1 MKQLE
6 KRAEELARTR
16 QRIAIDRIEA
26 RLREQL
32 NGVHIEVEQFEIRIR
47 GAGLVKRWLTETG
60 LRFVGALV
68 K

>member
-6 KRAEELARTR
+6 KRGEEFARA
-16 QRIAIDRIEA
+16 QQKIAVDRIEA

-32 NGVHIEVEQFEIRIR
+32 NAVQIEVAQFEIRIR
-47 GAGLVKRWLTETG
+47 GVGLVKRWLTETG
-60 LRFVGALV
+60 LRFVAGLV